1 MQNITFKKGLFHKTK
16 ITATLEKNAQREKL
30 NSTKN
35 SGGNLGNNETTTRVK
50 NGDDGES
57 NGDHDGEDLTKNEKK
72 AGG

>member
-1 MQNITFKKGLFHKTK
+1 MQNIKFKKGLFHKTK

-30 NSTKN
+30 NSTKK
-35 SGGNLGNNETTTRVK
+35 LGRKLGINKRTTRV
-50 NGDDGES
+50 NNGES

>member
-1 MQNITFKKGLFHKTK
+1 MPNIKFKKRFIPQNK

-35 SGGNLGNNETTTRVK
+35 SGGNLGNIERTTRVN

-57 NGDHDGEDLTKNEKK
+57 NGDHDGKDLTKNEKK
-72 AGG
+72 AVS